1 MFTFNINANIRIVEE
16 ASSEELAR
24 IHLKLDRL
32 ISQQETIMADQAE
45 IVVQI
50 QQIQNKLTKIG
61 TETTS
66 LLTKIAELTAII
78 AAGPV
83 SPELQQAVNDL
94 TAQAQVVDDLVADA
108 PDVPPTP

>member
-1 MFTFNINANIRIVEE
+1 MFTLNANIRIVEE

-50 QQIQNKLTKIG
+50 QEIQNKLTKIG

-66 LLTKIAELTAII
+66 LLTKIDELTAII

-83 SPELQQAVNDL
+83 SPELQQAVDNL
-94 TAQAQVVDDLVADA
+94 KAQAQVVDDLVVDA
-108 PDVPPTP
+108 PPPTP